1 VGRCGSVGLKGRA
14 KRQVTALQSVERDT
28 SATRILTS
36 AAQLGNRAAKAG
48 CIRRSQVPRAVLH
61 PLWNGVKIVSMAK
74 LTLVYGM
81 RLLPSEE
88 IEEVGEAQVKLKN
101 GRDARVT
108 LHIVEGS
115 KDDIE
120 KQLRQSIDAFFDL
133 YPEI

>member
-1 VGRCGSVGLKGRA
+1 MARGG
-14 KRQVTALQSVERDT
+14 
-28 SATRILTS
+28 
-36 AAQLGNRAAKAG
+36 
-48 CIRRSQVPRAVLH
+48 
-61 PLWNGVKIVSMAK
+61 KIDGMAK

-101 GRDARVT
+101 GREARVS

-115 KDDIE
+115 KEDIE
-120 KQLRQSIDAFFDL
+120 KQLRTSIDAFFDL